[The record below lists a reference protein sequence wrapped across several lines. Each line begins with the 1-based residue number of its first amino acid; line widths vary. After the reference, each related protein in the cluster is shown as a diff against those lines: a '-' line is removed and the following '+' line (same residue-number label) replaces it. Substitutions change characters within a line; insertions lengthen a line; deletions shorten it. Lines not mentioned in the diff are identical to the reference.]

1 MYANTCWG
9 LLGLAVTFGLAV
21 IGLTPEYAW
30 LRSWFWGGSAF
41 FLVASIL
48 CFCWPL
54 LVRPIRFARSK
65 KKPPS
70 ITATLDTAAMT
81 IDDYDVV
88 CSIKVENTT
97 GQHLQDKCLVH
108 LSGSFDSTTPGEF

>member
-1 MYANTCWG
+1 
-9 LLGLAVTFGLAV
+9 
-21 IGLTPEYAW
+21 
-30 LRSWFWGGSAF
+30 
-41 FLVASIL
+41 
-48 CFCWPL
+48 
-54 LVRPIRFARSK
+54 
-65 KKPPS
+65 
-70 ITATLDTAAMT
+70 MT